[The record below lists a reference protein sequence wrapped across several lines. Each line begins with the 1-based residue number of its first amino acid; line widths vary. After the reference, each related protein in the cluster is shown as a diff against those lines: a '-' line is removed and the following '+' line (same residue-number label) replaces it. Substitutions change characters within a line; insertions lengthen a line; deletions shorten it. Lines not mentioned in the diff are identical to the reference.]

1 MNPWLG
7 IATVLAALSVTM
19 GVMRALGRFVQP
31 EISRKTV
38 HVVMGLVML
47 SFPWVF
53 NEAWPVVVLCAFA
66 MTGLAA
72 VRFLPLLNRGMG
84 NVLGGVERKSW
95 GEFYFSIGVTAVF
108 ILSGGDAILYC
119 VPVLIL
125 TLADAAGALVGIFYG
140 VARYQTDDGHKTAEG
155 SLAFF
160 TIAFLSCHIPLLL
173 FTETGRAE
181 TLLVSLTAGFV
192 VMLLEA
198 VAWRGQDNL
207 ILPVGMFVLLKLF
220 LPLTTAELLV
230 RFGVILGLVA
240 VVTLLRKRTTLSD
253 SAVLVCALAAY
264 AVWGFWRWTWL
275 LPLLLAFAIY
285 VGLPRFP
292 GAVRP
297 MQNFHAVTRV
307 LAGAFLW
314 MMVPKFFPGTDTFA
328 PFFLCAAAHAG
339 NIVSARFRAV
349 RPEWSLRRV
358 AVAAWCVP
366 TVLFG
371 MLAVAW
377 FIQGRFDWW
386 FFLQI
391 PLAVAFSL
399 CVFIPVWPFREPE
412 KHPFRQ
418 WFSETCA
425 AVLASCAACGCD

>member
-1 MNPWLG
+1 MSPWLG
-7 IATVLAALSVTM
+7 ITIVLTALSVVM
-19 GVMRALGRFVQP
+19 GVMKALGRFVAP

-47 SFPWVF
+47 GLPWIFTDV
-53 NEAWPVVVLCAFA
+53 WPVVVLCVCALA
-66 MTGLAA
+66 GLSA
-72 VRFLPLLNRGMG
+72 VRFVPIMKREMG
-84 NVLGGVERKSW
+84 DVLGGVERKTW
-95 GEFYFSIGVTAVF
+95 GEFYFPVAVTVVF
-108 ILSGGDAILYC
+108 YLSEGDAILYC
-119 VPVLIL
+119 IPILIM
-125 TLADAAGALVGIFYG
+125 TLADTAGALVGVFYG
-140 VARYQTDDGHKTAEG
+140 VARYRTDDGHKTAEG

-160 TIAFLSCHIPLLL
+160 TTAFLSCHIPLLL

-253 SAVLVCALAAY
+253 SAVLVCALSAY

-275 LPLLLAFAIY
+275 LPLMLLFVVY

-292 GAVRP
+292 GEARP

-307 LAGAFLW
+307 MAGAFFW
-314 MMVPKFFPGTDTFA
+314 MMAQKVFPETDTLA
-328 PFFLCAAAHAG
+328 PFFLCVSAHAG
-339 NIVSARFRAV
+339 NIVSARMRAV
-349 RPEWSLRRV
+349 KPEWSLRRV
-358 AVAAWCVP
+358 ALVAWCAP

-371 MLAVAW
+371 MLAIAW
-377 FIQGRFDWW
+377 FIQGRFLWW
-386 FFLQI
+386 FYLQLPVAIALSLCLFI
-391 PLAVAFSL
+391 PL
-399 CVFIPVWPFREPE
+399 WPFREAE
-412 KHPFRQ
+412 KHPARQ
-418 WFSETCA
+418 WFSETCV
-425 AVLASCAACGCD
+425 AVLASCVGLL